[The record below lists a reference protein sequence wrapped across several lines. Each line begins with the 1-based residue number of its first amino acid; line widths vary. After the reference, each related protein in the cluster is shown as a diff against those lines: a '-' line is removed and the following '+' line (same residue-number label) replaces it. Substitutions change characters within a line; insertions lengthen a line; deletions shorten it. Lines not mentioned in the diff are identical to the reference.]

1 MKPEVKPEK
10 AKPPKKLKLK
20 KETLRELTDE
30 EAAKVV
36 GGQKSAA
43 CTGPHPV

>member
-1 MKPEVKPEK
+1 MKPEMKPEK

-30 EAAKVV
+30 EAAKVK
-36 GGQKSAA
+36 GGQKTTNCSAV
-43 CTGPHPV
+43 HPF